1 MSLNNRQL
9 SFIIT
14 FFIMCLIALTLFNI
28 SLSGIKE
35 PEYLFEMALDEEEL
49 LLEEIPMEEEKP
61 MDDIAKTHMAY
72 NQDAKSKFEEELK
85 EFKTLEELMEEAKNT
100 ESEDAENSDKESNDS
115 SEETQNESENELL
128 TSADG
133 RGSVAT
139 KSEIK
144 KRTIDS
150 KGDNTTDEVKKA
162 TNVFRRNTTISYSLK
177 DRMHT
182 KLPNPIYT
190 CEQNGKIVINIKVDR
205 YGNVLEASHNKS
217 SSNSSNGCLVD
228 NAIAYALRSKFESG
242 VKDNQLGS
250 ITYSF
255 QNH

>member
-1 MSLNNRQL
+1 MNLNNSQL

-14 FFIMCLIALTLFNI
+14 FLIMSLVALTLFNI
-28 SLSGIKE
+28 SLQGMQE
-35 PEYLFEMALDEEEL
+35 PEYLFELAMDEE
-49 LLEEIPMEEEKP
+49 LLEEIPQEEQEKMP
-61 MDDIAKTHMAY
+61 DEVVKSHMAF
-72 NQDAKSKFEEELK
+72 NKAVKSQFEEELK
-85 EFKTLEELMEEAKNT
+85 EFKTLEELIEDAKNT
-100 ESEDAENSDKESNDS
+100 ENDDSENTYENSNES

-128 TSADG
+128 TSAG
-133 RGSVAT
+133 GGGAVTS

-144 KRTIDS
+144 KRSAAS
-150 KGDNTTDEVKKA
+150 KGDNTTDKVKNA
-162 TNVFRRNTTISYSLK
+162 NVFRRNTTISYSLK
-177 DRMHT
+177 DRMHL

-205 YGNVLEASHNKS
+205 YGNVLEASHNKA

-228 NAIAYALRSKFESG
+228 NAIAYALRSKFEEG
-242 VKDNQLGS
+242 TKDNQLGT

>member
-1 MSLNNRQL
+1 MNLNNRQL

-28 SLSGIKE
+28 SLSGIQE
-35 PEYLFEMALDEEEL
+35 PEYLFELAMDEEL
-49 LLEEIPMEEEKP
+49 LLEEIPQEEQQP
-61 MDDIAKTHMAY
+61 MDEIAKTHMAY
-72 NQDAKSKFEEELK
+72 NQDAKSRFDDEVE
-85 EFKTLEELMEEAKNT
+85 EFKTLEELIEEAKNT
-100 ESEDAENSDKESNDS
+100 DSEDTEDTDEESNES
-115 SEETQNESENELL
+115 SEETQNDSENELL

-133 RGSVAT
+133 RGSVSA

-144 KRTIDS
+144 KRTLDS
-150 KGDNTTDEVKKA
+150 KGDNTTEEVKRS
-162 TNVFRRNTTISYSLK
+162 NVARRNTTISYSLK

-205 YGNVLEASHNKS
+205 YGNVLEATHNKS

-228 NAIAYALRSKFESG
+228 NAIAYAMRSKFEKG
-242 VKDNQLGS
+242 ERDNQLGT